1 MSKSF
6 RIIAI
11 IAIVYSLL
19 LACSKKQAEEFQPAV
34 PGLPGAAAIT
44 YNNFVEPIFQTK
56 CASCHATGRSA
67 AAIFTLNGYSS
78 VVANAAR
85 IKQAV
90 LVNKTMPMGSSLSQS
105 DLQSLQIWFD
115 KGMIQ
120 Q

>member
-1 MSKSF
+1 M
-6 RIIAI
+6 IAI

-34 PGLPGAAAIT
+34 PEVPGAAAVT
-44 YNNFVEPIFQTK
+44 YNNFVEALFQAK
-56 CASCHATGRSA
+56 CAGCHAIGRSA
-67 AAIFTLNGYSS
+67 AGIFTLNGYSS

-90 LVNKTMPMGSSLSQS
+90 LVNKTMPLGSSLSQS
-105 DLQSLQIWFD
+105 DLQSLQIWFN